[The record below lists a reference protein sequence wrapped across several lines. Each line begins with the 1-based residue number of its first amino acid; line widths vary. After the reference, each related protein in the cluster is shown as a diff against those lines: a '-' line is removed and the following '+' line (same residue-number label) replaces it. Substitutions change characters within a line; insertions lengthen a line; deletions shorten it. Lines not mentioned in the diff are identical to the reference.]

1 MGRLEP
7 EKILQAAL
15 KALDGVKDDVED
27 HAARLSQGRLAP
39 PTPHVV
45 AAGSHSAERGLAM
58 GLMGHPWPSRRAS
71 AAANNTLIF
80 E

>member
-15 KALDGVKDDVED
+15 KALDGVQHDVED

-39 PTPHVV
+39 TPHVV
-45 AAGSHSAERGLAM
+45 ARSHSAERGLAM
-58 GLMGHPWPSRRAS
+58 GLMEAPFPPIKTCVGWPR
-71 AAANNTLIF
+71 TLIF

>member
-1 MGRLEP
+1 MRKGERARKFQVVGMGRLEP

-45 AAGSHSAERGLAM
+45 AAEPYTIAQRGGSRWA
-58 GLMGHPWPSRRAS
+58 
-71 AAANNTLIF
+71 
-80 E
+80 

>member
-15 KALDGVKDDVED
+15 KALDGVQHDVED

-39 PTPHVV
+39 TPHVV
-45 AAGSHSAERGLAM
+45 ARSHSAERGLAM
-58 GLMGHPWPSRRAS
+58 GLMGPPFHRRRA
-71 AAANNTLIF
+71 F
-80 E
+80 VGCRE

>member
-39 PTPHVV
+39 TPHVV
-45 AAGSHSAERGLAM
+45 AAEPYTIAQRGGSRWA
-58 GLMGHPWPSRRAS
+58 
-71 AAANNTLIF
+71 
-80 E
+80 

>member
-1 MGRLEP
+1 MEP

-39 PTPHVV
+39 TPHVV
-45 AAGSHSAERGLAM
+45 AE
-58 GLMGHPWPSRRAS
+58 P
-71 AAANNTLIF
+71 
-80 E
+80 

>member
-1 MGRLEP
+1 MRKGERARKFQVVGMGRLEP

-39 PTPHVV
+39 TPHVV
-45 AAGSHSAERGLAM
+45 ALSARGQ
-58 GLMGHPWPSRRAS
+58 RRLRWA
-71 AAANNTLIF
+71 
-80 E
+80 

>member
-39 PTPHVV
+39 TPHVV
-45 AAGSHSAERGLAM
+45 AQSGAIAQRGGPRWA
-58 GLMGHPWPSRRAS
+58 
-71 AAANNTLIF
+71 
-80 E
+80 

>member
-45 AAGSHSAERGLAM
+45 ARSHSAERGLAM
-58 GLMGHPWPSRRAS
+58 GLMGPPFHRRRA
-71 AAANNTLIF
+71 F
-80 E
+80 VGCRE